1 MNYIKK
7 HKLTSFVILVYIIL
21 IAFLYFIYK
30 LFIGSSGLPVYGDRL
45 DGIENVPITDEQID
59 KISEEISKSDFV
71 LKVTKPYL
79 KGKILKVIVT
89 VTDNANLAASK
100 ELAPKVLAVLDEDQ
114 KAFYDVE
121 FFIKKPYNCTIEAT
135 GKMNE
140 DGEFL
145 DDVEVNFVEDLSK
158 SEFGIEYGLSTTDN
172 GEFNKTQKIT
182 VKDDGE
188 HIIYGITK
196 DKSGNSKCSIK
207 IVKKTEDATAN
218 KVTINTITTERD
230 FPTIGYVKAGTNT
243 FVWAKT
249 VQN

>member
-7 HKLTSFVILVYIIL
+7 HKLTAFVILVYIIV

-45 DGIENVPITDEQID
+45 DGIENVPITDEQI
-59 KISEEISKSDFV
+59 KQISEELSKNDLV

-89 VTDNANLAASK
+89 VTDNANLNASK
-100 ELAPKVLAVLDEDQ
+100 ELAPKVLGFLDDDQ
-114 KAFYDVE
+114 KAFYDIE
-121 FFIKKPYNCTIEAT
+121 FFIKKPYKCSIEAT
-135 GKMNE
+135 GKMDE
-140 DGEFL
+140 DGEFIS
-145 DDVEVNFVEDLSK
+145 DVEVKFIEDLSE

-172 GEFNKTQKIT
+172 GEFNKTQKII

-196 DKSGNSKCSIK
+196 DKSGDSKCSIK
-207 IVKKTEDATAN
+207 IVKKTEDVAAKET
-218 KVTINTITTERD
+218 TINTITTERD
-230 FPTIGYVKAGTNT
+230 FPTIGYLKAGETA

-249 VQN
+249 TN

>member
-1 MNYIKK
+1 MDYIKK
-7 HKLTSFVILVYIIL
+7 HKLTSFVILVYIIV

-45 DGIENVPITDEQID
+45 DGIENVPISDEQIN

-79 KGKILKVIVT
+79 KGKILKVVVT
-89 VTDNANLAASK
+89 VTDNADLAASK
-100 ELAPKVLAVLDEDQ
+100 ELAPKVLSILDDDQ

-121 FFIKKPYNCTIEAT
+121 FFIKKEYNCTIEAT
-135 GKMNE
+135 GKMDE
-140 DGEFL
+140 DGEFIS
-145 DDVEVNFVEDLSK
+145 DVEVKFVDDLSK
-158 SEFGIEYGLSTTDN
+158 SEFDLDYGLSTTDN

-218 KVTINTITTERD
+218 KTTINTITIERN
-230 FPTIGYVKAGTNT
+230 FPTIGYLKAGTT
-243 FVWAKT
+243 SFVWAKT
-249 VQN
+249 A

>member
-7 HKLTSFVILVYIIL
+7 HKLTSFVIFVYIIL
-21 IAFLYFIYK
+21 IAFVYFIYK

-45 DGIENVPITDEQID
+45 EGIENVPITDEQIN
-59 KISEEISKSDFV
+59 KISEEITKSELV

-79 KGKILKVIVT
+79 KGKILKVVVT
-89 VTDNANLAASK
+89 VTDKATLAASK
-100 ELAPKVLAVLDEDQ
+100 ELAPLVLGVLDDDQ

-121 FFIKKPYNCTIEAT
+121 FFITKPYNCTIEAT
-135 GKMNE
+135 GKMNDE
-140 DGEFL
+140 GEFIG
-145 DDVEVNFVEDLSK
+145 DVEVNFVKDLSK
-158 SEFGIEYGLSTTDN
+158 SEFDIEYGLSTNDN

-196 DKSGNSKCSIK
+196 DKSGDSKCSIK
-207 IVKKTEDATAN
+207 IVKKAEEAN
-218 KVTINTITTERD
+218 VSKSTINTVTVDRA
-230 FPTIGYVKAGTNT
+230 FPTIGYMKAGTNN

-249 VQN
+249 TQN

>member
-7 HKLTSFVILVYIIL
+7 HKLTAFVILVYIIL

-45 DGIENVPITDEQID
+45 DGIENVPITDEQIN

-100 ELAPKVLAVLDEDQ
+100 ELSTKVPSILDEDQ
-114 KAFYDVE
+114 KAFYDIE
-121 FFIKKPYNCTIEAT
+121 FFIKKPYNCTLEAT
-135 GKMNE
+135 GKMDDEGN
-140 DGEFL
+140 FV
-145 DDVEVNFVEDLSK
+145 DDVEVKFLNDLSK
-158 SEFGIEYGLSTTDN
+158 SEFDIDYGLATTDN

-207 IVKKTEDATAN
+207 IVKKAEEV
-218 KVTINTITTERD
+218 KVDESTINTITIERD
-230 FPTIGYVKAGTNT
+230 FPSIGYMKAGTNA
-243 FVWAKT
+243 FVWTKT
-249 VQN
+249 A